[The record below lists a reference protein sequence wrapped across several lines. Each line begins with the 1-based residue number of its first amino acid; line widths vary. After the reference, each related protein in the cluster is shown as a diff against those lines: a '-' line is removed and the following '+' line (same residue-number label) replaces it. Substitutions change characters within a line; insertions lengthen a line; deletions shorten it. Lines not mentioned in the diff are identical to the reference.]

1 VGEKLNMA
9 FEFDSDNRGQA
20 PNREDLLRMGIAAAK
35 RGNTDSARTILEQIL
50 QEDSSN
56 ERAMMWLAKLADTK
70 AERQQWLNRVLSVNP
85 NNQAAQDALNKI
97 SYSRAARENRT
108 LLIYGAVAFVLF
120 ILGLAIVAIVLTT
133 R

>member
-1 VGEKLNMA
+1 
-9 FEFDSDNRGQA
+9 
-20 PNREDLLRMGIAAAK
+20 MGIAAAK

-56 ERAMMWLAKLADTK
+56 ERAMMWMAKLADTK

>member
-1 VGEKLNMA
+1 MA

-56 ERAMMWLAKLADTK
+56 ERAMMWMAKLADTK